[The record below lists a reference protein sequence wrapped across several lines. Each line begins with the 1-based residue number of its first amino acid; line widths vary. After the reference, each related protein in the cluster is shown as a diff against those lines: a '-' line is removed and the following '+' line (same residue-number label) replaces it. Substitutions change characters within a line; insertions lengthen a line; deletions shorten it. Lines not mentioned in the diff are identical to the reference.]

1 MIKILKKLKDKPYL
15 KFYEYYKEAINVDQ
29 SHIESIAIS
38 SYCSLT
44 KTVNSRF
51 VNLKYIDSNR
61 WTFFTNYNSSKAIEF
76 EKHKQISAL
85 FYWSKINLQ
94 IRIKADIKK
103 SDEIFS
109 DNHFKSR
116 SIEKNA
122 LAISSK
128 QSEEISSYDL
138 VKKNYYNSL
147 NKGNL
152 DKRPEYWGGYD
163 FIPYSFEFW
172 TGENN
177 RLNKRELF
185 IFHDNL
191 WRESFLQP

>member
-1 MIKILKKLKDKPYL
+1 M
-15 KFYEYYKEAINVDQ
+15 DQ

-85 FYWSKINLQ
+85 FYWNKINLQ

-116 SIEKNA
+116 SIEKERTSNFF
-122 LAISSK
+122 K
-128 QSEEISSYDL
+128 T
-138 VKKNYYNSL
+138 V
-147 NKGNL
+147 
-152 DKRPEYWGGYD
+152 
-163 FIPYSFEFW
+163 
-172 TGENN
+172 
-177 RLNKRELF
+177 
-185 IFHDNL
+185 
-191 WRESFLQP
+191 